1 MTRRT
6 KIVATLG
13 PASQS
18 PEVLEAM
25 VDAGVD
31 VARVGL
37 AHESADR
44 HAARI
49 RAVRAAARERGR
61 VLGVLADL
69 PGPKVRTAPFPD
81 GGVFLADG
89 SCLRLV
95 PDGDASSEESVVVTF
110 PEALS
115 SVEGGDRV
123 VIGDGAVLLEVAEV
137 GRGGVTARV
146 VRGGR
151 LLGRPGVHLPA
162 GRLDLRSPTEEDL
175 RLLETCV
182 REDVDIVAVSLVRS
196 GDDVRRVREA
206 AGDDPPMIVAKIE
219 TPDAVEDLDA
229 IIAAADGLMVARGDL
244 GTRLRLEDVPH
255 VQKRVIR
262 TCAARGVPVITAT
275 QMLESMITAPT
286 PTRAEVTDV
295 ANAVSQGTTAVML
308 SAETA
313 VGQDPVAVVEAM
325 ARIIVRAER
334 EFDHVGWGKR
344 LGRQHQA
351 VLGEVSAASR
361 ITSAITAAAW
371 QASVD
376 VEPAAII
383 ACTRSGWTA
392 KAISRFRPACLLLG
406 VTPSEKTARQLSLAW
421 GVTPIAVA
429 ELATTDDIVWCAVE
443 AAVREGWVKAGDIV
457 AVLAGDPH
465 STTAT
470 TDVLRL
476 VPLR

>member
-25 VDAGVD
+25 IDAGMD

-44 HAARI
+44 QAARI
-49 RAVRAAARERGR
+49 RAVRTVAQKRGR
-61 VLGVLADL
+61 ALGVLADL

-81 GGVFLADG
+81 SGVFLADG

-95 PDGDASSEESVVVTF
+95 AEGDASSDETVAVTF

-115 SVEGGDRV
+115 RVEGGDRV

-162 GRLDLRSPTEEDL
+162 GRLDLRSPTDEDL

-182 REDVDIVAVSLVRS
+182 REDVDMVAVSLVRS
-196 GDDVRRVREA
+196 GDDVRRVRDA

-229 IIAAADGLMVARGDL
+229 IIAAADALMVARGDL

-286 PTRAEVTDV
+286 PTRAEVSDV
-295 ANAVSQGTTAVML
+295 ANAVFDGTDAVML

-313 VGQDPVAVVEAM
+313 IGSDPANVVRTM
-325 ARIIVRAER
+325 ARIAERAER
-334 EFDHVGWGKR
+334 EADYPQWGGR
-344 LGRQHQA
+344 LSRVERQTASSSSPAGITDAITQA
-351 VLGEVSAASR
+351 CWQAAS
-361 ITSAITAAAW
+361 IVGAAA
-371 QASVD
+371 
-376 VEPAAII
+376 ILC
-383 ACTRSGWTA
+383 CTRSGATA
-392 KAISRFRPACLLLG
+392 RAIARFRPMAPMVALSPRG
-406 VTPSEKTARQLSLAW
+406 RTARQLTLTW
-421 GVTPIAVA
+421 GMLPVAVD
-429 ELATTDDIVWCAVE
+429 EYGSVDDIVWYAVE
-443 AAVREGWVKAGDIV
+443 TAWKLGIARQGDMV
-457 AVLAGDPH
+457 AVLAGSPSDPDP
-465 STTAT
+465 TN
-470 TDVLRL
+470 DVLRL
-476 VPLR
+476 VRVR